1 MKIPINE
8 SLSFG
13 WQTLKSN
20 LGFIIGVL
28 LFVGVVNF
36 LGNLIGNLFMT
47 LLQKAEE
54 NSQTGL
60 LLVIG
65 LMYLAFLLGWILL
78 STLLQMGLLKIW
90 LKFVDGE
97 KPEFGDLFGQY
108 PVFFKYLLAS
118 ILYGLIIFVG
128 TILLIIPGIIWA
140 IKYMFFGYLIID
152 QKMGAI
158 EALKASGKITM
169 GYKWDLF
176 VFGILF
182 ALINIAG
189 ALCCFIGL
197 LATVPTTMIAW
208 AYLYRKLLAQ
218 VELLPQVQATPI
230 S

>member
-78 STLLQMGLLKIW
+78 STLLQMGTLKIW
-90 LKFVDGE
+90 LKFVDEE

-118 ILYGLIIFVG
+118 ILYGLIIFAG
-128 TILLIIPGIIWA
+128 MILLIVPGIIWA
-140 IKYMFFGYLIID
+140 IKYMFFSYLIID

-197 LATVPTTMIAW
+197 FATVPTTMLAW
-208 AYLYRKLLAQ
+208 AYLYRNLFAQ
-218 VELLPQVQATPI
+218 VEHLPQVQATPL

>member
-13 WQTLKSN
+13 WQTLKNN
-20 LGFIIGVL
+20 LGFIIGAL
-28 LFVGVVNF
+28 LFVGAVNF
-36 LGNLIGNLFMT
+36 LGNLIGNLFSM
-47 LLQKAEE
+47 LLEKAGE
-54 NSQTGL
+54 NFPTVL

-65 LMYLAFLLGWILL
+65 LMYLAFFLGWIFI

-90 LKFVDGE
+90 LKFVDAQ

-108 PVFFKYLLAS
+108 PVFFRYLLSS
-118 ILYGLIIFVG
+118 ILYGLIILGG
-128 TILLIIPGIIWA
+128 TILLVIPGIIWA
-140 IKYMFFGYLIID
+140 IKYMFFGYLVID

-176 VFGILF
+176 VFGILC
-182 ALINIAG
+182 LLVNIAG
-189 ALCCFIGL
+189 TLLCLVGL
-197 LATVPTTMIAW
+197 LFTVPITMIAW
-208 AYLYRKLLAQ
+208 AYLYRKLQ
-218 VELLPQVQATPI
+218 TQIELLPQVQATPL